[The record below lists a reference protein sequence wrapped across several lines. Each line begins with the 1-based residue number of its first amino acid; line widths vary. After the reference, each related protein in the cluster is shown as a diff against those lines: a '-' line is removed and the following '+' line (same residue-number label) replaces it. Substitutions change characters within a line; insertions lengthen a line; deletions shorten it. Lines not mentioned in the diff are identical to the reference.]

1 MTTKDF
7 DKLGNECI
15 DHLTALNPK
24 GGIKVFVRTAVE
36 FGYKRAV
43 KNLTIHHVSNSLLP
57 CGFDKCVIDIE
68 GDKMCDFCKYKKQ

>member
-15 DHLTALNPK
+15 QHLTALNPK
-24 GGIKVFVRTAVE
+24 GGIKTFVRMAVE

-43 KNLTIHHVSNSLLP
+43 KNLTIQNVSKRFSLADFTIGLIA
-57 CGFDKCVIDIE
+57 GIFGTIIVIAYII
-68 GDKMCDFCKYKKQ
+68 